1 MEVIVHKDSATGR
14 LFESKEQFDEFQEEQ
29 RKVTEAAA
37 RRELLLGQ
45 LADLKR
51 YVPEHFDT
59 PSDLEHVVRAAYTKF
74 LDISNELVVGGTAK
88 RPKRQPLKLT
98 DVSISHVK
106 ITAAGYREPAMFSA
120 YVRVTLSEEPMFRA
134 NREGEFSVNL
144 DNVLA
149 PFSLGCGGASSN
161 DDGTY
166 EIRSELR
173 ARLSKLPRLAARL
186 QTLAELYV
194 ARSEHLHRIEN
205 AAAELAAADEERIRL
220 ADEAARATQ
229 LAQEAARKAEA
240 AREAVKHREAELTAQ
255 HAAENPFNRQSL
267 WEAATIGFEGQ
278 LDEFSFGMALV
289 SLERK

>member
-1 MEVIVHKDSATGR
+1 MEVMAHKDSVTGR
-14 LFESKEQFDEFQEEQ
+14 LFESKEQFDQFQEEQ
-29 RKVTEAAA
+29 RKVAEAAT

-51 YVPEHFDT
+51 YVPEHFET
-59 PSDLEHVVRAAYTKF
+59 PSDLAHVVTAAYTKF

-98 DVSISHVK
+98 DVSVSRIK
-106 ITAAGYREPAMFSA
+106 ITAPGIREPGMFSA
-120 YVRVTLSEEPMFRA
+120 YVRVTLSEEPMFRT
-134 NREGEFSVNL
+134 NKEGEFSVYL

-149 PFSLGCGGASSN
+149 PLALGCGGASSN

-173 ARLSKLPRLAARL
+173 APLSKLPRLAKRL
-186 QTLAELYV
+186 ETLAELYI
-194 ARSEHLHRIEN
+194 ARSEHLQRIEN
-205 AAAELAAADEERIRL
+205 AAAQVAAADEEHIRL
-220 ADEAARATQ
+220 ADEAVQATQ
-229 LAQEAARKAEA
+229 LAQEALRKAEA
-240 AREAVKHREAELTAQ
+240 AREAVERHDAELTAQ

-267 WEAATIGFEGQ
+267 WEAATAGFEGQ

-289 SLERK
+289 SMERK